1 MCESENA
8 INMEKSENRY
18 ILCVTES
25 ECDCVN
31 VFIME
36 ATFFDSNFFGNV
48 TFVCMWDL
56 QSTM

>member
-1 MCESENA
+1 MCESENV

-31 VFIME
+31 GFIME
-36 ATFFDSNFFGNV
+36 ATFFDSNFF
-48 TFVCMWDL
+48 W
-56 QSTM
+56 